1 MTLNSISILI
11 ADDNTDDRL
20 SLRAT
25 LEAKGYFVSEAADS
39 DEAYAK
45 ALSDLPDLII
55 LDVGMPPED
64 GFAVCRRIRT
74 NDETSRVPILMLTCH
89 GLVEERTTGLYAGA
103 DDYVIKPCH
112 NDELLARI
120 TALLRRYP
128 PKSSFF
134 ERIEQARISI
144 EAAEKYRR
152 NIVVMNIDVKDSSRP
167 PSNATQEYASKLIFR
182 DYHTIVEDTISSLD
196 GSKVAW
202 AGDGGTSEFSSPEL
216 AVSAALLILERVE
229 RHPRVRDVVIRVGL
243 AGGLELLDP
252 SCEIGKRTS
261 RTHNRAGHYQK
272 RSNHRKVTIGAE
284 IYKSLSLSEQARF
297 QECWQGDG
305 ELTYESKQVVIS
317 A

>member
-1 MTLNSISILI
+1 MTLNSIFILI
-11 ADDNTDDRL
+11 ADDNIDDRL

-64 GFAVCRRIRT
+64 GYAVCRRIRS
-74 NDETSRVPILMLTCH
+74 NDETLRVPILMLTCH

-120 TALLRRYP
+120 SALLRRFP
-128 PKSSFF
+128 PKSNFF
-134 ERIEQARISI
+134 ERIEQAQLSI
-144 EAAEKYRR
+144 EAAEAYRQ
-152 NIVVMNIDVKDSSRP
+152 NIVVMNIDVKDSSKP
-167 PSNATQEYASKLIFR
+167 PSNATQEYTSKLIFR
-182 DYHTIVEDTISSLD
+182 DYHTIVEDTISSLN

-202 AGDGGTSEFSSPEL
+202 AGDGGTSEFRSPKS
-216 AVSAALLILERVE
+216 AVSAALLILERVAH
-229 RHPRVRDVVIRVGL
+229 HPRVRDLILRVGI

-252 SCEIGKRTS
+252 SCDIGKRTS
-261 RTHNRAGHYQK
+261 HTHNRAGHYQK
-272 RSNHRKVTIGAE
+272 QSNHRKVTIGAE
-284 IYKSLSLSEQARF
+284 IYESLSLSDKARF
-297 QECWQGDG
+297 QECRQSDD
-305 ELTYESKQVVIS
+305 EITYESK
-317 A
+317 